1 MRWSGQAVGMGVAM
15 LLSAEG
21 VTLSNSE
28 EDVQTDKAGAVL
40 LLAVVDSQFAALVA
54 LVDAGGGF
62 DRMLT
67 HPVNGKVISEE
78 ETSPHVVGACMVVVG
93 LPPDGET
100 EYEAISEAESDVLVT
115 LIDSRRL
122 SEPAVPFEA
131 TF

>member
-1 MRWSGQAVGMGVAM
+1 M
-15 LLSAEG
+15 
-21 VTLSNSE
+21 
-28 EDVQTDKAGAVL
+28 QTDKAGPVL
-40 LLAVVDSQFAALVA
+40 HLAVVDSQFAALVA

-100 EYEAISEAESDVLVT
+100 EYVGISEAERVDERVVRPDCVAVHAELHEPSVRV
-115 LIDSRRL
+115 RL
-122 SEPAVPFEA
+122 QR
-131 TF
+131 